1 MGLSWLTS
9 HYPWLPALQVGA
21 LQSVAG
27 CVVLLV
33 GVLSLCECENQE
45 QSLVSSLQWLQWEQI
60 GVICGT
66 ETTLQ
71 CSCQNSV
78 HSRGIIFP
86 FAASILLAS
95 RVLGWGKSRSCSQ
108 PGILF
113 TMAQY
118 PSQPIVPIRRQ
129 LRTAA
134 LHLKGK
140 VRREKG
146 RQAGSPNT
154 PHWRSVSLPRA
165 FTVAFWWAVTDFLWG
180 RLQSFS
186 LSSHPFPWLRPSK
199 RRQFQSKQQCF
210 CAFFRK

>member
-154 PHWRSVSLPRA
+154 PHWRSVSESAPCFHCGFLVSRNGLSVRQASELFLVIPS
-165 FTVAFWWAVTDFLWG
+165 FPLVT
-180 RLQSFS
+180 SFKKKAI
-186 LSSHPFPWLRPSK
+186 PK
-199 RRQFQSKQQCF
+199 
-210 CAFFRK
+210 